1 MEHESLIGI
10 AIQTAL
16 FLLGG
21 YAMVIKADIG
31 ARNLKEE
38 VHEMKEQ
45 LERLS
50 EVITVQAVQTTRL
63 DNLTSLVA
71 SMEKRVED
79 LRRGQGYVERR
90 DHLGKVI
97 DREY

>member
-1 MEHESLIGI
+1 MDHESLIGI

-38 VHEMKEQ
+38 VAEMKEE
-45 LERLS
+45 LKTLAN
-50 EVITVQAVQTTRL
+50 VITIQAVQTTRL
-63 DNLTSLVA
+63 DNLTAQVTTQG
-71 SMEKRVED
+71 RTIED
-79 LRRGQGYVERR
+79 LRRGTGFISDRGAKSVER
-90 DHLGKVI
+90 
-97 DREY
+97 EY

>member
-38 VHEMKEQ
+38 VSEMKEE
-45 LERLS
+45 LKTLAN
-50 EVITVQAVQTTRL
+50 VITVQAVQTTRL
-63 DNLTSLVA
+63 DNLTVQVTQQGRTI
-71 SMEKRVED
+71 EE
-79 LRRGQGYVERR
+79 LRRGAGFIADRNAKSV
-90 DHLGKVI
+90 

>member
-16 FLLGG
+16 FLMGG

-38 VHEMKEQ
+38 VTEMKEE
-45 LERLS
+45 LKTLAD
-50 EVITVQAVQTTRL
+50 VITAQAVQTTRL
-63 DNLTSLVA
+63 DNLAAQVVQQGRTI
-71 SMEKRVED
+71 EE
-79 LRRGQGYVERR
+79 LRRGIGW
-90 DHLGKVI
+90 I
-97 DREY
+97 NDRGAKSVDRPY

>member
-1 MEHESLIGI
+1 MDHESLIGI

-38 VHEMKEQ
+38 VTEMKEE
-45 LERLS
+45 LKTLAS
-50 EVITVQAVQTTRL
+50 VITQQAVQTTRL
-63 DNLTSLVA
+63 DNLTIQVSQQGRTI
-71 SMEKRVED
+71 EE
-79 LRRGQGYVERR
+79 LRRGTGWIGDVNA
-90 DHLGKVI
+90 KTVN
-97 DREY
+97 REY